1 MLKKIKVV
9 LDKREFLSVAT
20 CSPNGHPNAAPKFFL
35 KIEGRYLYLIDY
47 TLGRTWENIR
57 VHPYVSISFM
67 DTEAL
72 IGYQVNGVVKLIDS
86 GEEFEKI
93 FKELLQKEVD
103 LSTRRIIEGVTK
115 GEKHKNFELAISNK
129 FVILKVIIKEIV
141 AIGTNGEMK
150 RETVEE

>member
-1 MLKKIKVV
+1 MLKKIKAVW
-9 LDKREFLSVAT
+9 DKRDFVSVAT
-20 CSPNGHPNAAPKFFL
+20 CSPSGHPNAAPKFFL
-35 KIEGRYLYLIDY
+35 KIEGAHLYLIDY

-67 DTEAL
+67 DTDSL
-72 IGYQVNGVVKLIDS
+72 IGYQVNGTVKLIAA

-93 FKELLQKEVD
+93 FKELLAKEVD

-129 FVILKVIIKEIV
+129 FVILKVNIKEIV
-141 AIGTNGEMK
+141 AIGTNGEIK
-150 RETVEE
+150 HESVEE